1 MVGRINIPKNKM
13 NLNNQEVDVFSDN
26 AQERSTSYRITFIS
40 IAKDH
45 LFLEIMETS
54 ISKGSNFKRILFVS
68 KGSSIVSISEFL
80 IKSNLP

>member
-80 IKSNLP
+80 K